1 MRALRSLYVQVLI
14 GVGLGVLVGALWP
27 DVGVQMKPLGD
38 GFIKLIKMLITPI
51 IFCTVAGGIAKMSDP
66 KALGRIG
73 GRALIYFEVVSTLA
87 LLIGLLVGEVVRPG
101 AGFNVSAG
109 TLDPHAV
116 ADYVAKARQM
126 GGLSDYLL
134 HIIPDTFVSAFAAG
148 EVLQVLLL
156 AILTGFALAGLERG
170 GVDLAGPL
178 ERIGQMFFA
187 IIRIVVRAAPVG
199 AFGAMGFTIGKYG
212 LPALFK
218 LAALIA
224 SVYLTSALFIAVV
237 LGAIAW
243 AAGFSIWRLLVYM
256 REELFIVIGASSSE
270 AVLPQVMQKLERL
283 GAPRAVTGLVVPAG
297 YSFNLDG
304 TNIYMTLATLFLAQ
318 ATNTHLTLTQEF
330 TLLGVAM
337 LSSKGASGVTGAGFI
352 TLALTLTA
360 VGSIPVAAMALILG
374 VDRFM
379 SESRALT
386 NVIGNCVATLVVA
399 RWEGT
404 LDRETLRRELSAPS
418 NAPPLPPR
426 TSRQPLPVPPPPA

>member
-27 DVGVQMKPLGD
+27 LVGVQLKPLGD

-101 AGFNVSAG
+101 AGFNVSAR

-116 ADYVAKARQM
+116 ADYVVKARQM
-126 GGLSDYLL
+126 GGVSDYLL
-134 HIIPDTFVSAFAAG
+134 HLIPDTFVSAFAAG

-156 AILTGFALAGLERG
+156 AILTGFAVAGLERG
-170 GVDLAGPL
+170 GVDLAAPL
-178 ERIGQMFFA
+178 ERIGQVFFA
-187 IIRIVVRAAPVG
+187 IIRIVVRAAPLG

-212 LPALFK
+212 LPALIK

-237 LGAIAW
+237 LGAVAW
-243 AAGFSIWRLLVYM
+243 AAGFSLWRLLLYM

-270 AVLPQVMQKLERL
+270 AVLPLIMEKLERL

-318 ATNTHLTLTQEF
+318 ATNTHLSLTQEL

-337 LSSKGASGVTGAGFI
+337 LSSKGASGVTGAGFV

-418 NAPPLPPR
+418 VTAPRPPR
-426 TSRQPLPVPPPPA
+426 TSPPLRPVPPPPA